1 MQISQKAVRLAAC
14 LAMLAGSS
22 LGAEP
27 LPQGLG
33 DWSPVVRAKVIPE
46 VAKRGAAALPE
57 LSKALESSN
66 SGLRHAATEVIAIIA
81 KSERPP
87 PSSAWRGLADQLIIR
102 LEGDSDFWV
111 RCAAASALQ
120 AIHFESAAPALIT
133 AARDENPWV
142 SAAAVKAISGLPV
155 KFFDSQEYLATAIR
169 SLGAPRASTRSSGI
183 AMLGKLGE
191 DGKIALSAVEA
202 SVATYAQD
210 SMFADNPRIEA
221 IRWIARFDK
230 RKAAAL
236 AGGLLQEERWGA
248 SSRYRRLL
256 PILESLGEEAAAA
269 SDGLKVVVAKTAEKD
284 NRDAEKARKI
294 LEKIK

>member
-1 MQISQKAVRLAAC
+1 
-14 LAMLAGSS
+14 
-22 LGAEP
+22 
-27 LPQGLG
+27 
-33 DWSPVVRAKVIPE
+33 
-46 VAKRGAAALPE
+46 
-57 LSKALESSN
+57 
-66 SGLRHAATEVIAIIA
+66 
-81 KSERPP
+81 
-87 PSSAWRGLADQLIIR
+87 
-102 LEGDSDFWV
+102 
-111 RCAAASALQ
+111 
-120 AIHFESAAPALIT
+120 LIT

-169 SLGAPRASTRSSGI
+169 SLGAPRANTRSSGI
-183 AMLGKLGE
+183 AMLGKLGD
-191 DGKIALSAVEA
+191 DGKSALSVVEA

-230 RKAAAL
+230 RKAATL

>member
-1 MQISQKAVRLAAC
+1 MQNPQKAVRLAAC

-22 LGAEP
+22 LGADL
-27 LPQGLG
+27 LPPGLG

-87 PSSAWRGLADQLIIR
+87 ASSAWRGLADQLIAR

-120 AIHFESAAPALIT
+120 AIHFESAALALIM

-142 SAAAVKAISGLPV
+142 SAAAVEAISGLPV

-169 SLGAPRASTRSSGI
+169 SLSAPRASTRSSGI
-183 AMLGKLGE
+183 AMLGKLGD

-256 PILESLGEEAAAA
+256 PILESLGEEASAA
-269 SDGLKVVVAKTAEKD
+269 SEGLKVVAAKTAEKD
-284 NRDAEKARKI
+284 KRDAEKARKI